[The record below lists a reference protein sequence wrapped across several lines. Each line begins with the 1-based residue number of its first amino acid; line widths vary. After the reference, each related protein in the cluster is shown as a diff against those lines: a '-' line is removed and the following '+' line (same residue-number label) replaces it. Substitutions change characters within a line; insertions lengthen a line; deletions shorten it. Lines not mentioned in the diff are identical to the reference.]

1 MDPYFVMQEGADAID
16 YIEVSAM
23 WFHAP
28 GGFLTGLRYGV
39 GIGVVSAE
47 TVLAGAS
54 DDLAEVM
61 AEYSLPVIPVPEITA
76 SWRF

>member
-1 MDPYFVMQEGADAID
+1 MPSTTLRFRPCGSMRPAV
-16 YIEVSAM
+16 
-23 WFHAP
+23 
-28 GGFLTGLRYGV
+28 FLTGLRYGV